1 MAEGN
6 PVFFGYK
13 FHQIAFDFDGILVVR
28 EANAAANPRHV
39 GIDNHPRRNAMGR
52 AEDNV
57 CRLAADTRQSHQGFQ
72 FSWHPSFVFFHK
84 LPATRLDVLGVLVL
98 SGVFIVWVGIIIF
111 RQHMAGADVEIIRAE
126 AQEGAYRINLNT
138 ASGGELM
145 LLPGIGK
152 IRAARILAAREEH
165 GVFRTMAQ
173 AREAAGMTE
182 PQWQEVETM
191 TTLGDGDKGGE

>member
-1 MAEGN
+1 MLSVSLTCG
-6 PVFFGYK
+6 GL
-13 FHQIAFDFDGILVVR
+13 FHF
-28 EANAAANPRHV
+28 
-39 GIDNHPRRNAMGR
+39 
-52 AEDNV
+52 
-57 CRLAADTRQSHQGFQ
+57 LASGVDMETEPKSSGTK
-72 FSWHPSFVFFHK
+72 SPWV
-84 LPATRLDVLGVLVL
+84 TRLDVLGVLVL